1 MAADDL
7 MAMVVGGGIGGLAS
21 AVALAQAGWRVT
33 VLERAAAFGE
43 VGAGLAT
50 TGNGMTAL
58 AALGLAEDARAVAY
72 QTGTAGMED
81 SRGRWIMRMPDTRSD
96 PGAVT
101 TIWGLQRQRL
111 HGVLRAAAEA
121 SDGIELVTDAEVIA
135 VLPGEAGEA
144 GGPGGPGGGEGG
156 GPATVTWRGADGDQ
170 TATAGLVVAADG
182 VRSAVRA
189 QLFPAVRA
197 RYSGSTSWRAVI
209 PDTDS
214 EDRLVQAW
222 GPGTEFG
229 SLRVSPTEIYWY
241 GYFRNPEG
249 AVFPDELAAARE
261 RFATWAPW
269 VRGLVGKTTADRLLR
284 HDVYHLPGGLPA
296 YTSGRAVFVGD
307 AAHAMLPTAGQGAA
321 SALEDGV
328 CVGRMIGAPVRA
340 GGDMAAALAA
350 YDGARRPRCRQ
361 IARTAI
367 MTARLGC
374 DLGGGW
380 RQPVRNAIFRMLP
393 PAPLLKAGQSIVR
406 WTAP

>member
-7 MAMVVGGGIGGLAS
+7 KAVVVGGGIGGLAS
-21 AVALAQAGWRVT
+21 AIALAQAGWRVT
-33 VLERAAAFGE
+33 VLERAPAFGE

-58 AALGLAEDARAVAY
+58 AALGLADAARAVAY
-72 QTGTAGMED
+72 QTGTAGMQD

-111 HGVLRAAAEA
+111 HGILREAAEA
-121 SDGIELVTDAEVIA
+121 SDAIELLTDAEVMT
-135 VLPGEAGEA
+135 VQPGDPDQPGN
-144 GGPGGPGGGEGG
+144 PGGD
-156 GPATVTWRGADGDQ
+156 PASVTWRTGNQGRR
-170 TATAGLVVAADG
+170 ATADLVVAADG

-189 QLFPAVRA
+189 QLFPAALA

-209 PDTDS
+209 PDADS

-249 AVFPDELAAARE
+249 AVFPDEVAAARE
-261 RFATWAPW
+261 RFADWAPW
-269 VRGLVGKTTADRLLR
+269 VRGLVDKTTPDRLLR

-296 YTSGRAVFVGD
+296 YTSGRVVFVGD

-321 SALEDGV
+321 TALEDGV
-328 CVGRMIGAPVRA
+328 CAGRLIGAPVRA
-340 GGDMAAALAA
+340 SGDLASALAA
-350 YDGARRPRCRQ
+350 YDGARRPRCRR

-367 MTARLGC
+367 LTARFGC

-380 RQPVRNAIFRMLP
+380 RQPVRNAIFRLLP
-393 PAPLLKAGQSIVR
+393 PAQLVKAGQSIVG

>member
-1 MAADDL
+1 MAADGL
-7 MAMVVGGGIGGLAS
+7 MAVVVGGGIGGLAS

-33 VLERAAAFGE
+33 VLERAPALGE

-58 AALGLAEDARAVAY
+58 AALGLAEAARAVAY
-72 QTGTAGMED
+72 QTGTAGMQD

-121 SDGIELVTDAEVIA
+121 ADGIELVTDAEVIA
-135 VLPGEAGEA
+135 VKPGEPGQS
-144 GGPGGPGGGEGG
+144 GQPGQPGQPGGE
-156 GPATVTWRGADGDQ
+156 PASVTWRAGDGEQ
-170 TATAGLVVAADG
+170 TATADLVVAADG

-189 QLFPAVRA
+189 QLFPAARA

-209 PDTDS
+209 ADTDS

-229 SLRVSPTEIYWY
+229 SLRVSPAEIYWY

-249 AVFPDELAAARE
+249 AVFADELGAARE

-269 VRGLVGKTTADRLLR
+269 VRGLVDKTPADRLLR

-296 YTSGRAVFVGD
+296 YANGRVVFVGD

-328 CVGRMIGAPVRA
+328 CVGRMIGAPVAA
-340 GGDMAAALAA
+340 GGELAAALAA

-367 MTARLGC
+367 MSARFGC

>member
-1 MAADDL
+1 MSADEL
-7 MAMVVGGGIGGLAS
+7 TATVVGGGIAGLAS

-58 AALGLAEDARAVAY
+58 AALGLGEAIGQVAY
-72 QTGTAGMED
+72 QTGTAGMQD
-81 SRGRWIMRMPDTRSD
+81 QAGRWIMRMPDTRSD
-96 PGAVT
+96 PTAVT

-111 HGVLRAAAEA
+111 HGVLRQAAEA
-121 SDGIELVTDAEVIA
+121 AGGVELVTGAEVLSVKPGVPAGDRA
-135 VLPGEAGEA
+135 V
-144 GGPGGPGGGEGG
+144 
-156 GPATVTWRGADGDQ
+156 VTWR
-170 TATAGLVVAADG
+170 TANTGHRAETALLVAADG

-189 QLFPAVRA
+189 QLFPAVPA

-229 SLRVSPTEIYWY
+229 SLRVSPAEIYWY
-241 GYFRNPEG
+241 GYFRHPEG

-261 RFATWAPW
+261 RFADWAPW
-269 VRGLVGKTTADRLLR
+269 VRALVDATPAERLMR

-296 YTSGRAVFVGD
+296 YTSGRVVFVGD

-321 SALEDGV
+321 TALEDGV
-328 CVGRMIGAPVRA
+328 CVGRMIAAPVAA

-350 YDGARRPRCRQ
+350 FDRARRPRCRQ

-367 MTARLGC
+367 ITARFGC

-380 RQPVRNAIFRMLP
+380 RQPVRNAIFRRLP
-393 PAPLLKAGQSIVR
+393 AGQLVKAGQSIVR

>member
-1 MAADDL
+1 MGADEL
-7 MAMVVGGGIGGLAS
+7 TATVVGGGIAGLAS

-58 AALGLAEDARAVAY
+58 AALGLSEAVGQVAY
-72 QTGTAGMED
+72 QTSTAGMQD
-81 SRGRWIMRMPDTRSD
+81 QAGRWIMRMPDTRSD
-96 PGAVT
+96 PKAVT

-111 HGVLRAAAEA
+111 HGVLREAAEVA
-121 SDGIELVTDAEVIA
+121 DGIELVTGAEV
-135 VLPGEAGEA
+135 VSVRPGV
-144 GGPGGPGGGEGG
+144 PEGDR
-156 GPATVTWRGADGDQ
+156 ATVTWRADGGER
-170 TATAGLVVAADG
+170 TAPAELVVAADG
-182 VRSAVRA
+182 VRSALRA
-189 QLFPAVRA
+189 QLFPAGPA

-222 GPGTEFG
+222 GPGAEFG

-241 GYFRNPEG
+241 GYFRNLEG
-249 AVFPDELAAARE
+249 AAFPDELAAARE
-261 RFATWAPW
+261 RFADWAPW
-269 VRGLVGKTTADRLLR
+269 VRRMVDATPAELLMR
-284 HDVYHLPGGLPA
+284 HDVYHLPGGLPGYA
-296 YTSGRAVFVGD
+296 NGRVVFVGD

-321 SALEDGV
+321 TALEDGV
-328 CVGRMIGAPVRA
+328 CVGRMIAAPVTA

-350 YDGARRPRCRQ
+350 FDRARRPRCRQ
-361 IARTAI
+361 IGRTAI
-367 MTARLGC
+367 VTARLGC

-380 RQPVRNAIFRMLP
+380 RQTVRNAVFRRLP
-393 PAPLLKAGQSIVR
+393 AASLVKAGQSIVR

>member
-1 MAADDL
+1 MGADAL
-7 MAMVVGGGIGGLAS
+7 TATVVGGGIAGLAS

-58 AALGLAEDARAVAY
+58 AALGLSEAIGQVAY
-72 QTGTAGMED
+72 QTGTAGMQD
-81 SRGRWIMRMPDTRSD
+81 QAGRWIMRMPDTRSD
-96 PGAVT
+96 PAAVT

-111 HGVLRAAAEA
+111 HGVLREAAEA
-121 SDGIELVTDAEVIA
+121 AGAVELVTGAEVLS
-135 VLPGEAGEA
+135 VKPGV
-144 GGPGGPGGGEGG
+144 PGGDR
-156 GPATVTWRGADGDQ
+156 AVVTWRTGNTGHRAE
-170 TATAGLVVAADG
+170 TALLVAADG
-182 VRSAVRA
+182 VRSEVRA
-189 QLFPAVRA
+189 QLFPAVPA

-209 PDTDS
+209 RDTDS

-229 SLRVSPTEIYWY
+229 SLRVSPAEIYWY

-261 RFATWAPW
+261 RFADWAPW
-269 VRGLVGKTTADRLLR
+269 IRRMVDATPAERLMR

-296 YTSGRAVFVGD
+296 YTSGRVVFVGD

-321 SALEDGV
+321 TALEDGV
-328 CVGRMIGAPVRA
+328 CVGRMIAAPVAA
-340 GGDMAAALAA
+340 GGDLAAALAA
-350 YDGARRPRCRQ
+350 FDRARRPRCRQ

-367 MTARLGC
+367 LTARFGC

-380 RQPVRNAIFRMLP
+380 RQPVRNAIFRRLP
-393 PAPLLKAGQSIVR
+393 AGQLVKAGQSIVR

>member
-7 MAMVVGGGIGGLAS
+7 TAVVVGGGIGGLAS
-21 AVALAQAGWRVT
+21 ALALAQAGWRVT
-33 VLERAAAFGE
+33 VLERAPAFGE

-58 AALGLAEDARAVAY
+58 AALGLDQAIGAAAY
-72 QTGTAGMED
+72 QTGTAGMQDEY
-81 SRGRWIMRMPDTRSD
+81 GRWIMRMPDTRSD
-96 PGAVT
+96 PRAVT

-111 HGVLRAAAEA
+111 HGVLREAAEA
-121 SDGIELVTDAEVIA
+121 SGAIELVTNAEVVA
-135 VLPGEAGEA
+135 VQAGQ
-144 GGPGGPGGGEGG
+144 PGGDR
-156 GPATVTWRGADGDQ
+156 AVVTWRRPDQ
-170 TATAGLVVAADG
+170 GRRSKAELVVAADG

-189 QLFPAVRA
+189 QLFPMARA

-209 PDTDS
+209 PDTDT
-214 EDRLVQAW
+214 DGRLIQAW

-229 SLRVSPTEIYWY
+229 SLRVSPAEIYWY

-249 AVFPDELAAARE
+249 AVFADELAAARE
-261 RFATWAPW
+261 RFADWAPR
-269 VRGLVGKTTADRLLR
+269 VRGLVGKTTADRLIR

-321 SALEDGV
+321 TALEDGV
-328 CVGRMIGAPVRA
+328 CVGRLIGAPVQA
-340 GGDMAAALAA
+340 GGDLAAALAA
-350 YDGARRPRCRQ
+350 YDGARRPRCKQ

-367 MTARLGC
+367 LTARFGC

-380 RQPVRNAIFRMLP
+380 RQPVRNAIFRLLP

>member
-1 MAADDL
+1 MGAGEL
-7 MAMVVGGGIGGLAS
+7 TAMVVGGGIAGLAS
-21 AVALAQAGWRVT
+21 AVALAQAGSRVT

-58 AALGLAEDARAVAY
+58 AALGLGEDIREVAY
-72 QTGTAGMED
+72 QTGTAGMQD
-81 SRGRWIMRMPDTRSD
+81 TTGRWIMRLPDTRSD
-96 PGAVT
+96 PKAVT

-111 HGVLRAAAEA
+111 HGVLRQAAEA
-121 SDGIELVTDAEVIA
+121 ADGIELITDADVTDVR
-135 VLPGEAGEA
+135 PGA
-144 GGPGGPGGGEGG
+144 PGGD
-156 GPATVTWRGADGDQ
+156 PASVTWRTKAGEQ
-170 TATAGLVVAADG
+170 TATAELTVAADG
-182 VRSAVRA
+182 VRSALRA
-189 QLFPAVRA
+189 QLFPAAKA

-229 SLRVSPTEIYWY
+229 SLRVSPAEIYWY
-241 GYFRNPEG
+241 GHFRNPEG

-269 VRGLVGKTTADRLLR
+269 IRRMVDATPAERLMR

-296 YTSGRAVFVGD
+296 YTSGRVVFVGD

-328 CVGRMIGAPVRA
+328 CVGRMIAAPVAA
-340 GGDMAAALAA
+340 GGDLAAALAA
-350 YDGARRPRCRQ
+350 FDSARRHRCRQ

-367 MTARLGC
+367 ITARLGC
-374 DLGGGW
+374 HVGGGW
-380 RQPVRNAIFRMLP
+380 RQTVRNAIFRRLP
-393 PAPLLKAGQSIVR
+393 AASLVKAGASVMR

>member
-1 MAADDL
+1 MAV
-7 MAMVVGGGIGGLAS
+7 VVGGGIGGLAS

-33 VLERAAAFGE
+33 VLERAPAFGE

-58 AALGLAEDARAVAY
+58 AALGLAEAARAVGY
-72 QTGTAGMED
+72 QTGTAGMQD

-111 HGVLRAAAEA
+111 HGALRAAAEA
-121 SDGIELVTDAEVIA
+121 ADGIELVTDAEVIA
-135 VLPGEAGEA
+135 VKPGK
-144 GGPGGPGGGEGG
+144 PGSDL
-156 GPATVTWRGADGDQ
+156 ASVTWRTPGGEQ
-170 TATAGLVVAADG
+170 TATADLVVAADG

-189 QLFPAVRA
+189 HLFPEARA

-209 PDTDS
+209 ADTDS

-229 SLRVSPTEIYWY
+229 SLRVSPTEVYWY
-241 GYFRNPEG
+241 GYFRHPEG
-249 AVFPDELAAARE
+249 TVFPDELGAARE

-269 VRGLVGKTTADRLLR
+269 VRDLVDKTPADRLMR

-296 YTSGRAVFVGD
+296 YANGRVVFVGD

-328 CVGRMIGAPVRA
+328 CVGRMIGAPVEA
-340 GGDMAAALAA
+340 GGDLAAALAA
-350 YDGARRPRCRQ
+350 YDRARRPRCRQ

-367 MTARLGC
+367 MTARFGC

>member
-1 MAADDL
+1 MGADEL
-7 MAMVVGGGIGGLAS
+7 TATVVGGGIAGLAS

-58 AALGLAEDARAVAY
+58 AALGLGEAIGQVAY
-72 QTGTAGMED
+72 QTSTAGMQD
-81 SRGRWIMRMPDTRSD
+81 QAGRWIIRLPDTRSD
-96 PGAVT
+96 PRAVT

-111 HGVLRAAAEA
+111 HGVLREAAQAA
-121 SDGIELVTDAEVIA
+121 GDIELITGAEV
-135 VLPGEAGEA
+135 VSVKPGV
-144 GGPGGPGGGEGG
+144 PGGDR
-156 GPATVTWRGADGDQ
+156 AVVTWR
-170 TATAGLVVAADG
+170 TAGTGHRAEATLLVAADG
-182 VRSAVRA
+182 VRSAVRE
-189 QLFPAVRA
+189 QLFPAVPA

-214 EDRLVQAW
+214 GDRLVEAW

-229 SLRVSPTEIYWY
+229 SLRVSPAEIYWY
-241 GYFRNPEG
+241 GYFRNP
-249 AVFPDELAAARE
+249 DEPAAARE

-269 VRGLVGKTTADRLLR
+269 IRRMVDATPPERLMR

-296 YTSGRAVFVGD
+296 YTTGRVVFVGD

-328 CVGRMIGAPVRA
+328 CVGRMIAAPVA
-340 GGDMAAALAA
+340 ADGDLAAALAA
-350 YDGARRPRCRQ
+350 FDRARRPRCRQ

-367 MTARLGC
+367 ITARLGC
-374 DLGGGW
+374 DVGGGW
-380 RQPVRNAIFRMLP
+380 RQTVRNAIFRRLP
-393 PAPLLKAGQSIVR
+393 AASLVKAGAPVVR
-406 WTAP
+406 WTPP

>member
-1 MAADDL
+1 MGADEL
-7 MAMVVGGGIGGLAS
+7 TATVVGGGIAGLAS
-21 AVALAQAGWRVT
+21 AIALAQAGWRVT

-58 AALGLAEDARAVAY
+58 AALGLGDAIGEVAY
-72 QTGTAGMED
+72 QTGTAGMQD
-81 SRGRWIMRMPDTRSD
+81 QAGRWIMRMPDTRSD
-96 PGAVT
+96 PKAVT

-111 HGVLRAAAEA
+111 HGVLREAAEA
-121 SDGIELVTDAEVIA
+121 ADGIELVTGADVFS
-135 VLPGEAGEA
+135 VKPGA
-144 GGPGGPGGGEGG
+144 PGGDR
-156 GPATVTWRGADGDQ
+156 AVVTWR
-170 TATAGLVVAADG
+170 TANTGHRAETALLIAADG

-189 QLFPAVRA
+189 ELFPTVPAH
-197 RYSGSTSWRAVI
+197 YSGSTSWRAII

-229 SLRVSPTEIYWY
+229 SLRVSPTEMYWY
-241 GYFRNPEG
+241 GYFRHPEG
-249 AVFPDELAAARE
+249 AVFPDELTAARE
-261 RFATWAPW
+261 RFADWAPW
-269 VRGLVGKTTADRLLR
+269 VRAMVDATPAERLMR
-284 HDVYHLPGGLPA
+284 HDVYHLPGGLPG
-296 YTSGRAVFVGD
+296 YTRGRVVFVGD

-321 SALEDGV
+321 TALEDGV
-328 CVGRMIGAPVRA
+328 CVGRMIAAPVAA
-340 GGDMAAALAA
+340 GADMAAALAA
-350 YDGARRPRCRQ
+350 FDDARRPRCRK

-380 RQPVRNAIFRMLP
+380 RQTVRNAVFRRLP
-393 PAPLLKAGQSIVR
+393 AAQLVKAGQSIVD